1 MVRFK
6 MAQNDSEPQLPV
18 PISLIDNR
26 YLLFD
31 IKAITWLRKH
41 HNICGVFIGSLPQNP
56 SQNVFMGLPMEI
68 MPEEAQLLIELGTG
82 YILDDAQAHDVAMAK
97 AHRSKRAQYVNEI
110 EEQAIEISA
119 AKARE
124 KEADK
129 KRAMKKT
136 KAKRVREDTG
146 SEVGSTNDHDQVQK
160 ATPPEDPD
168 AAESLFAPPEEQ
180 DLSTST
186 QASTKNQAG
195 KPPPSEVSITP
206 ATSAFLPLLNT
217 ETITPL
223 SIPSLLPG
231 LTASSYNLYRH
242 LHLHPH
248 QRTFFTTPGLRFGC
262 QFCVYP
268 GDPLRFHSHFLAVGV
283 DWEEEI
289 DLMDIVGGGRLGTGV
304 KKGWLFG
311 GKDPTPGRREGEM
324 RTFSV
329 EWAVM

>member
-1 MVRFK
+1 VPFVR
-6 MAQNDSEPQLPV
+6 MAQEDSEPRLPV
-18 PISLIDNR
+18 PISVIDNR

-31 IKAITWLRKH
+31 IRAITWLRKH

-82 YILDDAQAHDVAMAK
+82 YILNDAQAHDVAMAK
-97 AHRSKRAQYVNEI
+97 ANHPKRMQYVNDL
-110 EEQAIEISA
+110 EEQAVDISA
-119 AKARE
+119 EKARE

-129 KRAMKKT
+129 KRALKKT
-136 KAKRVREDTG
+136 KAKKMRKDAG
-146 SEVGSTNDHDQVQK
+146 SEVHPTNDHDQVQK
-160 ATPPEDPD
+160 ATSLEDLD
-168 AAESLFAPPEEQ
+168 AADSLFAPPEEQ
-180 DLSTST
+180 NPSISTQTST
-186 QASTKNQAG
+186 DNQAG
-195 KPPPSEVSITP
+195 APPPSEVSITP
-206 ATSAFLPLLNT
+206 ATSTFLPSLST
-217 ETITPL
+217 ETSTSP
-223 SIPSLLPG
+223 SNPSLLPG
-231 LTASSYNLYRH
+231 LTTSSYNLYRH

-248 QRTFFTTPGLRFGC
+248 ERTFFTTPGLRFGC

-268 GDPLRFHSHFLAVGV
+268 GDPLRFHSHFLAIGV
-283 DWEEEI
+283 DWDEEI

-311 GKDPTPGRREGEM
+311 GRDPTPGTREGEM

>member
-1 MVRFK
+1 
-6 MAQNDSEPQLPV
+6 MAQDASEPQLPV
-18 PISLIDNR
+18 PISVIDNR

-31 IKAITWLRKH
+31 IKAITWLRKQ

-68 MPEEAQLLIELGTG
+68 MPEEAQLMIELGIG
-82 YILDDAQAHDVAMAK
+82 YTLNDAQAHDVAMAK
-97 AHRSKRAQYVNEI
+97 ANRSKRTQYVNEI
-110 EEQAIEISA
+110 EKQAIEISA
-119 AKARE
+119 EKARE

-129 KRAMKKT
+129 KRAMKRT
-136 KAKRVREDTG
+136 KAKRAREDTG

-168 AAESLFAPPEEQ
+168 AAEPLFAPPEEQ
-180 DLSTST
+180 DLLTPT
-186 QASTKNQAG
+186 QPPTKNQAG

-206 ATSAFLPLLNT
+206 ATSTFLPLLNT
-217 ETITPL
+217 ETPTPP

-242 LHLHPH
+242 LHLHPQ

-283 DWEEEI
+283 DWDEEI

-311 GKDPTPGRREGEM
+311 GRDPTPGRREGEM